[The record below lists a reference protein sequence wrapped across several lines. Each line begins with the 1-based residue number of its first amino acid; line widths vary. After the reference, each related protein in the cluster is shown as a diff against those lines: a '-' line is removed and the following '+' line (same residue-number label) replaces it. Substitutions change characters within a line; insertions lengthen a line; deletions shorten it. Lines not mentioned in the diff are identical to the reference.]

1 MDKLRA
7 IEIFR
12 QVAEMGSFY
21 KASKILGIT
30 PQATSKAIAQ
40 IEKHLGTKLLYR
52 NTRQCRLTEEG
63 ERFLLEVTKGVSL
76 IENAWEQA
84 HELSSEPRGTL
95 RVTCGLHFGR
105 TVLLPLIDQFQQR
118 FPRIEVELYA
128 TDNFVDLVKEG
139 IDVGFRNGLEPS
151 GNNYSQRLFDLQM
164 LACASPDY
172 LRRYGIPDTYHDLS
186 AHTCTGSRQ
195 INSGRIEPWEFMENG
210 ELIFHHV
217 HSRFWVSDSE
227 VETEA
232 VLRGM
237 GIGLL
242 ANLNVAAHIRSG
254 KLVPVLCRYLSHR
267 YGVYL
272 YFPGGKKLSD
282 RASRFIEHARDEL
295 LGSSSFQ
302 FSVDQLQQLQEKFK
316 LELDGTK

>member
-40 IEKHLGTKLLYR
+40 IEKHLGTRLLYR
-52 NTRQCRLTEEG
+52 NTRQCRLTEDG
-63 ERFLLEVTKGVSL
+63 ERFLLEVIKGVSL

-84 HELSSEPRGTL
+84 KELSNEPRGTL

-139 IDVGFRNGLEPS
+139 IDVGFRNGLEP
-151 GNNYSQRLFDLQM
+151 GGKNYSQRLFDLQ
-164 LACASPDY
+164 LIACASPDY
-172 LRRYGIPDTYHDLS
+172 LSRYGVPDSYLDLS
-186 AHTCTGSRQ
+186 NHTCTGSRQ
-195 INSGRIEPWEFMENG
+195 INSGRIEPWEFMDNG
-210 ELIFHHV
+210 ELIFHDV
-217 HSRFWVSDSE
+217 KSSLWVSDSD

-242 ANLNVAAHIRSG
+242 ANLNVAAHLRSK
-254 KLVPVLCRYLSHR
+254 KLVPVLCRYLSNR

-272 YFPGGKKLSD
+272 YYPGGKKLSD
-282 RASRFIEHARDEL
+282 RASRFIEYARNEL
-295 LGSSSFQ
+295 LGSSDYLFT
-302 FSVDQLQQLQEKFK
+302 VEQLQQLQDEF
-316 LELDGTK
+316 TQ